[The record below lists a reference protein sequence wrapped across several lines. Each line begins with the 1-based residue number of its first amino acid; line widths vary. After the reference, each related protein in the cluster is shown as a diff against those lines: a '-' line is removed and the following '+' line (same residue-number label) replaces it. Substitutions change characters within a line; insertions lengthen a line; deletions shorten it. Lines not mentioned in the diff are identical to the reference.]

1 MSRLA
6 EREIKELFKDY
17 LDEVE
22 PPIKILGMEFSAS
35 YALKELDPIAYRV
48 ALSDWEVSTD
58 CPNGC
63 GLYISDCRCAE

>member
-6 EREIKELFKDY
+6 EHEIEELFKDF

-22 PPIKILGMEFSAS
+22 PPIKILGMEYSAS

-48 ALSDWEVSTD
+48 ALSDWEAFTD
-58 CPNGC
+58 CPNDC
-63 GLYISDCRCAE
+63 GQYISDCECEA